1 MNRSSPPRCGHFSF
15 LIPPFLI
22 SALLTTSAFAL
33 DESEVQSAIAAS
45 SSEQVSGNVFIWFLC
60 AVAFLK
66 ISQKIDSF
74 MTSLGI
80 NVGRTGGSMLGELL
94 IAGRALGLAAK
105 TSGSA
110 VGNIFNRGSTVK
122 NAASPPA
129 GQAFTGTGGGMIGSI
144 SRAAGNAAA
153 ASATGTAKG
162 VRNSI
167 GGAMFDSSLK
177 HDGQFSKNVIG
188 AVATGSISAVGSI
201 TGPRAAQALTS
212 YLGYESQNS
221 GDSIENVVSVEG
233 GDPVAS
239 ERGQASDAGI
249 PVTGQTPPGRGTS
262 VPMSGTGAPTSTQ
275 SPTQASESVPVPG
288 GAPVSTSDAGSV
300 ADEPPSEF
308 PGVSN
313 SAPEDIITPDGGAAA
328 AAGGAAI
335 PYPGSPASDV
345 SVSPRQQ
352 TGSPMTGTTGGM
364 SVPGQPTVTPMP
376 VASETS
382 EAADEPPTEFPGVPY
397 SGSTPPEDTVTL
409 SGGSAGTYD
418 VPSSQAE
425 QTAQDQQPTV
435 SRART
440 ASGGQAASSIE
451 GQSGSIPQAP
461 PTFRNVEIGGGR
473 ITGYETPAGGGEE
486 RQFAMYNASQYM
498 EPSGPHETVKT
509 TDGESWYK
517 QYAQPTVQKTPK
529 EVSPGKIRYDE
540 KIVQTMPQIPKRKDR
555 V

>member
-1 MNRSSPPRCGHFSF
+1 
-15 LIPPFLI
+15 
-22 SALLTTSAFAL
+22 
-33 DESEVQSAIAAS
+33 
-45 SSEQVSGNVFIWFLC
+45 
-60 AVAFLK
+60 
-66 ISQKIDSF
+66 
-74 MTSLGI
+74 
-80 NVGRTGGSMLGELL
+80 
-94 IAGRALGLAAK
+94 
-105 TSGSA
+105 
-110 VGNIFNRGSTVK
+110 
-122 NAASPPA
+122 
-129 GQAFTGTGGGMIGSI
+129 
-144 SRAAGNAAA
+144 
-153 ASATGTAKG
+153 
-162 VRNSI
+162 
-167 GGAMFDSSLK
+167 MFDSSLK

-201 TGPRAAQALTS
+201 TGSRAAQALTS

-221 GDSIENVVSVEG
+221 GDSIENGVSVEG
-233 GDPVAS
+233 GDPVTS
-239 ERGQASDAGI
+239 ERGQTSDAGI

-262 VPMSGTGAPTSTQ
+262 VPMSGTGAPTSVQ
-275 SPTQASESVPVPG
+275 SPAQVSDSSPVTG

-313 SAPEDIITPDGGAAA
+313 SASEDIITPDGGA
-328 AAGGAAI
+328 I
-335 PYPGSPASDV
+335 PYPGSPTSDG
-345 SVSPRQQ
+345 SVSPGQQ
-352 TGSPMTGTTGGM
+352 ADSPMTGTTGGM
-364 SVPGQPTVTPMP
+364 SVPGQPTITPMP

-382 EAADEPPTEFPGVPY
+382 EASDEPPTEFPGVPY

-409 SGGSAGTYD
+409 NGGSAGTCD
-418 VPSSQAE
+418 APSSQAE
-425 QTAQDQQPTV
+425 STAQDQQPIV
-435 SRART
+435 SGART
-440 ASGGQAASSIE
+440 APGGQAASIVE
-451 GQSGSIPQAP
+451 GQNGSIPQAP

>member
-1 MNRSSPPRCGHFSF
+1 MNSSSPPRCGHFSF
-15 LIPPFLI
+15 LIPAFLI

-110 VGNIFNRGSTVK
+110 VGNIFNRGSTV
-122 NAASPPA
+122 NNVASPPA

-201 TGPRAAQALTS
+201 TGSRAAQALTS

-221 GDSIENVVSVEG
+221 GDSIENGVSVEG
-233 GDPVAS
+233 GDPVTS
-239 ERGQASDAGI
+239 ERGQTSDAGI

-262 VPMSGTGAPTSTQ
+262 VPMSGTGAPTSVQ
-275 SPTQASESVPVPG
+275 SPAQVSDSSPVTG

-313 SAPEDIITPDGGAAA
+313 SASEDIITPDGGA
-328 AAGGAAI
+328 I
-335 PYPGSPASDV
+335 PYPGSPTSDG
-345 SVSPRQQ
+345 SVSPGQQ
-352 TGSPMTGTTGGM
+352 ADSPMTGTTGGM
-364 SVPGQPTVTPMP
+364 SVPGQPTITPMP

-382 EAADEPPTEFPGVPY
+382 EASDEPPTEFPGVPY

-409 SGGSAGTYD
+409 NGGSAGTCD
-418 VPSSQAE
+418 TPSSQAE
-425 QTAQDQQPTV
+425 STAQDQQPIV
-435 SRART
+435 SGART
-440 ASGGQAASSIE
+440 APGGQAASIVE
-451 GQSGSIPQAP
+451 GQNGSIPQAP

>member
-15 LIPPFLI
+15 LIPAFLI
-22 SALLTTSAFAL
+22 PALLTTSAFAL

-105 TSGSA
+105 TTGSA
-110 VGNIFNRGSTVK
+110 VGNIFNRGSTVN

-153 ASATGTAKG
+153 ANATGTAKG

-167 GGAMFDSSLK
+167 GGAMFDNSLK

-221 GDSIENVVSVEG
+221 GGSGENDMSVEDG
-233 GDPVAS
+233 VPVS
-239 ERGQASDAGI
+239 GEREPTSDTGI
-249 PVTGQTPPGRGTS
+249 PVAGQTPPGRSTS
-262 VPMSGTGAPTSTQ
+262 VPVSGSGAPASTQ
-275 SPTQASESVPVPG
+275 SPTQVSESAPIPG
-288 GAPVSTSDAGSV
+288 GAPVSTADAGSV

-308 PGVSN
+308 PGVS
-313 SAPEDIITPDGGAAA
+313 SSVPEDVITPDGGAAA
-328 AAGGAAI
+328 AATGGGAV
-335 PYPGSPASDV
+335 PYPGSPASNG
-345 SVSPRQQ
+345 SASPGQQ
-352 TGSPMTGTTGGM
+352 ADSPMTGASGGT
-364 SVPGQPTVTPMP
+364 SVPGQPAVTPMP
-376 VASETS
+376 EASEAS
-382 EAADEPPTEFPGVPY
+382 DEPPSDFSGVPY

-409 SGGSAGTYD
+409 DGGSAGPYD
-418 VPSSQAE
+418 TPSSQAE
-425 QTAQDQQPTV
+425 PTV
-435 SRART
+435 QSHQPVVTDGRNV
-440 ASGGQAASSIE
+440 SGDQAAPS
-451 GQSGSIPQAP
+451 GDVQSGSIPQSP
-461 PTFRNVEIGGGR
+461 PTFRNVEIGGSR
-473 ITGYETPAGGGEE
+473 ITGYETPAGGGKE

-498 EPSGPHETVKT
+498 EPSGPYETVKT

>member
-15 LIPPFLI
+15 LIPAFLI
-22 SALLTTSAFAL
+22 PALLTTSAFAL

-110 VGNIFNRGSTVK
+110 VGNIFNRGSTVN

-201 TGPRAAQALTS
+201 TGSRAAQALTS

-221 GDSIENVVSVEG
+221 GDSIENGVSVEG
-233 GDPVAS
+233 GDPVTS
-239 ERGQASDAGI
+239 ERGQTSDAGI

-262 VPMSGTGAPTSTQ
+262 VPMSGTGAPTSVQ
-275 SPTQASESVPVPG
+275 SPAQVSDSSPVTG

-313 SAPEDIITPDGGAAA
+313 SASEDIITPDGGA
-328 AAGGAAI
+328 I
-335 PYPGSPASDV
+335 PYPGSPTSDG
-345 SVSPRQQ
+345 SVSPGQQ
-352 TGSPMTGTTGGM
+352 ADSPMTGTTGGM
-364 SVPGQPTVTPMP
+364 SVPGQPTITPMP

-382 EAADEPPTEFPGVPY
+382 EASDEPPTEFPGVPY

-409 SGGSAGTYD
+409 NGGSAGTCD
-418 VPSSQAE
+418 APSSQAE
-425 QTAQDQQPTV
+425 STAQDQQPIV
-435 SRART
+435 SGART
-440 ASGGQAASSIE
+440 APGGQAASIVE
-451 GQSGSIPQAP
+451 GQNGSIPQAP